1 MKKTNKLGKIT
12 LIIVLAMIICAI
24 GILCYGYYKK
34 LTLEA
39 ENPIATIEV
48 EGYGTMTLELYPEMA
63 PNTVANF
70 IALAN
75 NGFYDGL
82 TFHRILKGTVIQGGD
97 PEGNGTGGASLSDL
111 KEGYADEEYSI
122 KGEFYYNGYK
132 NNTLR
137 HEEGVISMARS
148 DYSYY
153 GLTEEGYNSASSQF
167 FIMTGT
173 VKPYDGYY
181 AAFGKVREGFD
192 VLHKIEEVN
201 LAVDEDG
208 EQTTKPAE
216 DVKITSIRVDTKGFE
231 YKLPKT
237 EKPFDIYTWF
247 YNNYVTV
254 SN

>member
-1 MKKTNKLGKIT
+1 MKKTNKLGK
-12 LIIVLAMIICAI
+12 LILILILIAIICIVAA
-24 GILCYGYYKK
+24 LCYGYYKK
-34 LTLEA
+34 MTLKV

-48 EGYGTMTLELYPEMA
+48 EGYGTMTLELYPGYA

-82 TFHRILKGTVIQGGD
+82 TFHRILKGTVVQGGD
-97 PEGNGTGGASLSDL
+97 PLGDGTGAASLIDL
-111 KEGYADEEYSI
+111 NEQYEDKEYSI
-122 KGEFYYNGYK
+122 QGEFYYNGYK

-153 GLTEEGYNSASSQF
+153 GLTTEGYNSASSQF

-173 VKPYDGYY
+173 VKEYDGYY
-181 AAFGKVREGFD
+181 AAFGKVIEGLD
-192 VLHKIEEVN
+192 VLHKIEDVT

-208 EQTTKPAE
+208 EETTEPAE
-216 DVKITSIRVDTKGFE
+216 TVKITSIRIDTKGFD

-237 EKPFDIYTWF
+237 QEPFDIYTWF
-247 YNNYVTV
+247 FNQYVTV
-254 SN
+254 Q

>member
-1 MKKTNKLGKIT
+1 MKKTNKLGKIILIT
-12 LIIVLAMIICAI
+12 ILALIICCI
-24 GILCYGYYKK
+24 GLLCYGYYKNI
-34 LTLEA
+34 TLKA

-48 EGYGTMTLELYPEMA
+48 EGYGTIIVELYPEMA

-82 TFHRILKGTVIQGGD
+82 TFHRILKGSVIQGGD
-97 PEGNGTGGASLSDL
+97 PLGDGTGGASLMDL
-111 KEGYADEEYSI
+111 NAENADEEYSI

-132 NNTLR
+132 NNTIR

-167 FIMTGT
+167 FIMTST
-173 VKPYDGYY
+173 VQQYDGYY
-181 AAFGKVREGFD
+181 AAFGKVTEGHD
-192 VLHKIEEVN
+192 ILHKIEEVE

-208 EQTTKPAE
+208 EQTTKPAQ
-216 DVKITSIRVDTKGFE
+216 DVKITSIRVDTKGFN
-231 YKLPKT
+231 YTLPKT
-237 EKPFDIYTWF
+237 EEPFDLYTWF
-247 YNNYVTV
+247 YNQYVTV